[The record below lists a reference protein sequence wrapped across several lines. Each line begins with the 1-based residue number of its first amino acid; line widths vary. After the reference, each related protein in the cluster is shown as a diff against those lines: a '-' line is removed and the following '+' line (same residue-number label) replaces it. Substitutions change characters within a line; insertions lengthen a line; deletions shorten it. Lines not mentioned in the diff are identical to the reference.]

1 MILGWVLRLLV
12 VVLIARAIWR
22 FVAGV
27 LDGMASPREPAAS
40 GRSGSAVPLAQDPVC
55 GTYVVPSRAVTSGR
69 GESVRYFCSERC
81 RDQYARGRR
90 LAS

>member
-1 MILGWVLRLLV
+1 MILSWLLRLLAV
-12 VVLIARAIWR
+12 FLLARAIWR

-27 LDGMASPREPAAS
+27 LDGMSSPRQTAS
-40 GRSGSAVPLAQDPVC
+40 ADGAPVALARDPVC

-69 GESVRYFCSERC
+69 GESLRYFCSERC
-81 RDQYARGRR
+81 RDQHTGDRR

>member
-1 MILGWVLRLLV
+1 MIIGWLLRLLV

-27 LDGMASPREPAAS
+27 LDGMGSPRETAS
-40 GRSGSAVPLAQDPVC
+40 TGGSAVALAQDPVC

-69 GESVRYFCSERC
+69 GESLRYFCSERC
-81 RDQYARGRR
+81 RDQYSGDRR

>member
-1 MILGWVLRLLV
+1 MILGWILRLLV
-12 VVLIARAIWR
+12 AVLILRAIWR

-27 LDGMASPREPAAS
+27 LEGMAPPRETAAP
-40 GRSGSAVPLAQDPVC
+40 GGPGVALVQDPVC

-69 GESVRYFCSERC
+69 GESLRYFCSERC
-81 RDQYARGRR
+81 RDQYTGDRR

>member
-1 MILGWVLRLLV
+1 MILAWVLRLLV

-27 LDGMASPREPAAS
+27 LDGIAAPRQTTPPGGSPVALER
-40 GRSGSAVPLAQDPVC
+40 DPVC

-69 GESVRYFCSERC
+69 GERLRYFCSERC
-81 RDQYARGRR
+81 RDQYAGDHR

>member
-1 MILGWVLRLLV
+1 MILGWLLRLLV
-12 VVLIARAIWR
+12 VFLIARAVWR

-27 LDGMASPREPAAS
+27 LDGMAPPRQTTSPD
-40 GRSGSAVPLAQDPVC
+40 GSAVALARDPVC

-69 GESVRYFCSERC
+69 GESLRYFCSGRC
-81 RDQYARGRR
+81 RDQYAGDRR

>member
-1 MILGWVLRLLV
+1 MILGWLLRLLV
-12 VVLIARAIWR
+12 VLLIARAVWR

-27 LDGMASPREPAAS
+27 LDGMASPRRTTSPD
-40 GRSGSAVPLAQDPVC
+40 GSPVALARDPVC

-69 GESVRYFCSERC
+69 GESLRYFCSVRC
-81 RDQYARGRR
+81 RDQYADDRR